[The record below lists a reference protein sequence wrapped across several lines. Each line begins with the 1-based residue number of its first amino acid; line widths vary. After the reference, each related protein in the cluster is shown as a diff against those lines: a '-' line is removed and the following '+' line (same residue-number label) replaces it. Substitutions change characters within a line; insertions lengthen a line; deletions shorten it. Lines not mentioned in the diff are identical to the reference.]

1 MRANLPLR
9 RTIGRSPPQSRSIPG
24 SPVTGQTRP
33 WYLLITMPG
42 VELVLVLHG
51 YRGFGPLE
59 SGLHSPDNDG
69 LKTLGDG
76 MGLSGVLFFCLGGRE
91 NDAADGPRGSMVPVR
106 SSRP

>member
-1 MRANLPLR
+1 
-9 RTIGRSPPQSRSIPG
+9 
-24 SPVTGQTRP
+24 
-33 WYLLITMPG
+33 MPG

-76 MGLSGVLFFCLGGRE
+76 MGLSGVLFFVWA
-91 NDAADGPRGSMVPVR
+91 DARTTRRTDLVEAWFPFALPVR
-106 SSRP
+106 DLARM